1 MPKPIIAL
9 IILNT
14 IFVACGSALAT
25 KTEEEKRVAA
35 LVSEGRRLTKSV
47 AENLKKKLIESPSDL
62 DTRIKLVVY
71 HWFRQYNSAKTIEHQ
86 LWIIEHHPESPITEE
101 AVFIID
107 RKGTRLA
114 YDKAAALW
122 QIHLKEIGSNTVI
135 LSHAAHFFQSFEHEK
150 AASYLEQ
157 CRRLDPDSAEWPK
170 RLGFLYSLAGSDKAF
185 PAWESALSK
194 TKGRDR
200 YLMLGDVA
208 DAALAAGDLEKAER
222 YSTELLAEAVER
234 PPDLFYGQAVH
245 YANLVLGLV
254 ALQKGDMER
263 AEVYLLRADKT
274 PGSVLIDFKGGPSMR
289 LALALLEKGRK
300 KAVIEYLKLCG
311 KFWNKPQSDAWI
323 RAIEKGVTP
332 DFGRNLDY

>member
-1 MPKPIIAL
+1 MSNPRIAL
-9 IILNT
+9 IVVKT
-14 IFVACGSALAT
+14 IFLTCGLAFAAQ
-25 KTEEEKRVAA
+25 TEEQRHVAA
-35 LVSEGRRLTKSV
+35 LVSEGQRLTKSV
-47 AENLKKKLIESPSDL
+47 AEKLEKRLIESPTDL
-62 DTRIKLVVY
+62 DIRIRLVAY
-71 HWFRQYNSAKTIEHQ
+71 HWFRQYNSAKTIEHL
-86 LWIIEHHPESPITEE
+86 LWIIENHPESPVADE
-101 AVFIID
+101 AFFIFD
-107 RKGTRLA
+107 RKGSRLA
-114 YDKAAALW
+114 YDEAAELW
-122 QIHLKEIGSNTVI
+122 QSHAKENSANTAI
-135 LSHAAHFFQSFEHEK
+135 LSHAAHFFQMFEHEK
-150 AASYLEQ
+150 AASYLER
-157 CRRLDPDSAEWPK
+157 CRRLDPDTAEWPK

-208 DAALAAGDLEKAER
+208 DAALVAGESDKAER

-263 AEVYLLRADKT
+263 AELYLLRAGKT

-300 KAVIEYLKLCG
+300 KAVIEYLNLCG
-311 KFWNKPQSDAWI
+311 KFWKKPQTDAWI
-323 RAIEKGVTP
+323 RAIEKDVIP
-332 DFGRNLDY
+332 DFGKNLKY